1 MEPRDFYQV
10 ISLTQLPSRVNGGF
24 YFKAMLQ
31 NIHTRDTYETNIDP
45 TMRNFPNWGVVI
57 SNAHRGIILSGC
69 RLKQLKNK
77 IIVDADSPIH
87 LEVVCDPEELNDVL
101 AEWRSDRQG

>member
-10 ISLTQLPSRVNGGF
+10 ISLTQLPSRVNGGYF
-24 YFKAMLQ
+24 FKAMLQ
-31 NIHTRDTYETNIDP
+31 NIASRDTYETNIDP
-45 TMRNFPNWGVVI
+45 TMRNFRKWQIVV
-57 SNAHRGIILSGC
+57 SNAHKGIILSGC

-77 IIVDADSPIH
+77 IIVDADSNIH
-87 LEVVCDPEELNDVL
+87 AEVICDPDELSTVL